1 MGFWPFKIDKQ
12 QDYAYLIDAFTDDEC
27 DKIIKYG
34 NSKELVVGATGG
46 KLPTTDKIR
55 KSMVNFIEPD
65 KDFDWV
71 YMKLTDIID
80 YLNNDFFNFDL
91 LGFGENIQFT
101 KYEAPTGHYS
111 WHTDKFLGKKIR
123 KLSIVLQLS
132 DEDDYVGGD
141 LELKFGDNVDNMI
154 RKRGTILCFPSYV
167 LHRVTPVTEGTR
179 YSLVAWIT
187 GPQFK

>member
-1 MGFWPFKIDKQ
+1 MSFWPFKIDKQ
-12 QDYAYLIDAFTDDEC
+12 QDYAYLMDAFTDDEC

-34 NSKELVVGATGG
+34 NSKELVVGA
-46 KLPTTDKIR
+46 PTSDKIR
-55 KSMVNFIEPD
+55 KSMINFIEPNE
-65 KDFDWV
+65 DFDWV

-80 YLNNDFFNFDL
+80 YLNNDYFNFDL

-111 WHTDKFLGKKIR
+111 WHRDKFLQKKIR
-123 KLSIVLQLS
+123 KLSIVVQLS
-132 DEDDYVGGD
+132 NEDDYIGGD
-141 LELKFGDNVDNMI
+141 LELKFGDEPDKMI
-154 RKRGTILCFPSYV
+154 RKRGTILCFPSHV

-179 YSLVAWIT
+179 YSLVAWVT